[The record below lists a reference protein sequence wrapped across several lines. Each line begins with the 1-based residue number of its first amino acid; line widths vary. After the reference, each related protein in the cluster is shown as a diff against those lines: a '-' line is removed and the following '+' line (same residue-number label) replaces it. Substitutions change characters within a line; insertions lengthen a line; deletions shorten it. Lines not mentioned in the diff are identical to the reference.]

1 MGKFLLPNLVWGKL
15 YIKLKKETLIIVESE
30 KMTKTDLEQLVEIR
44 LKEAQALL
52 SLDNFHGAY
61 YLAGYSLE
69 CALKVCI
76 AKQVNQYDFPNKQLA
91 TKSHT
96 HKLSDLVGVAGLK
109 QKLTEREQKDE
120 AFTLNWAVAKDWSEK
135 SRYDCNINEP
145 KARDFLDAI
154 TNDESGVLAWLKMYW

>member
-1 MGKFLLPNLVWGKL
+1 MN
-15 YIKLKKETLIIVESE
+15 
-30 KMTKTDLEQLVEIR
+30 KTDLEQLVEIR
-44 LKEAQALL
+44 LNEAQTLL
-52 SLDNFHGAY
+52 QSDNFHGAY
-61 YLAGYSLE
+61 CLAGYSLE

-96 HKLSDLVGVAGLK
+96 HNLSDLVGVAGLK
-109 QKLTEREQKDE
+109 QKLIEKEKEDE
-120 AFTLNWAVAKDWSEK
+120 SFTLNWAVAKDWSES
-135 SRYDCNINEP
+135 SRYDCNINEF